1 MDVFPAL
8 RESLRGESS
17 AGQLQEIYVVGS
29 LLLGP
34 KAASAH
40 LLCGRSPA
48 E

>member
-1 MDVFPAL
+1 
-8 RESLRGESS
+8 
-17 AGQLQEIYVVGS
+17 VVGS